1 MPALLHDPT
10 IWVLFSFIL
19 FVGLAFKFGR
29 QSVLSSLDSR
39 IESVRKEIAT
49 AENLKAEA
57 QKLLNE
63 YQQKQAEAVR
73 DAGKMVEQAQAQA
86 RELAARAEQD
96 FTATMQRKEVMMKER
111 LTRMEETAMDDI
123 RRYAA
128 ELAISAT
135 TQIIAQKMDENSA
148 QKLADESIRKIS
160 DNLN

>member
-1 MPALLHDPT
+1 MPTLLHDPT

-96 FTATMQRKEVMMKER
+96 FTATMQRKEVMMIER

>member
-1 MPALLHDPT
+1 MPTLLHDPT

>member
-1 MPALLHDPT
+1 MPTLLHDPT

-111 LTRMEETAMDDI
+111 LARMEETAMDDI

>member
-1 MPALLHDPT
+1 MSALLHDPT

-86 RELAARAEQD
+86 RELSARAEQD